1 MPGYK
6 EPEHGADLRS
16 EPRAGGNRSE
26 AEDGSMSG
34 KDRIERVADEL
45 RRLESEGYTPDA
57 ILNGEAG
64 RRWIE
69 EACGGDLKLA
79 KEAFRMVHPSVRF
92 LDVPGGEF

>member
-1 MPGYK
+1 
-6 EPEHGADLRS
+6 
-16 EPRAGGNRSE
+16 
-26 AEDGSMSG
+26 MSG
-34 KDRIERVADEL
+34 EDRIERAADEL
-45 RRLESEGYTPDA
+45 RRMESEGYTPDA